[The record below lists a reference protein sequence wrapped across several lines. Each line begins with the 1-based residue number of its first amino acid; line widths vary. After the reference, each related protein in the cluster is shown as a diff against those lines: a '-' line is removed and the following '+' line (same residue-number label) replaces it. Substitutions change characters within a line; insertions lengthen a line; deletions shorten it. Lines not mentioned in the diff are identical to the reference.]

1 MYHLWITAVRHM
13 EMHVSRRV
21 HAAAEDADPLLA
33 RHLLQFIKALQRAVF
48 SILY

>member
-1 MYHLWITAVRHM
+1 MYHLEITAVRHM

-21 HAAAEDADPLLA
+21 HAAAEDPLLA